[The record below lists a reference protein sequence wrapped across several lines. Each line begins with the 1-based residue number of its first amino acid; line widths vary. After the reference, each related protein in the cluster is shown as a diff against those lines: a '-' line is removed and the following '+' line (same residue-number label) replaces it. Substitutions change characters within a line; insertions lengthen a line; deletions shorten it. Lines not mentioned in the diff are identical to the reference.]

1 MKIKDILIAV
11 GIIAVAL
18 ALTPGFGPD
27 GPPDNGPHG
36 VATPRT
42 PYPCESDR
50 SVRCTGEQY
59 QQIAEEDCA
68 KYRAQGGEC
77 KIVTDG
83 QPPHA
88 VRIPSDSERA
98 EMRRK
103 IDEGAKRLCDNLADA
118 GYECNADNN

>member
-1 MKIKDILIAV
+1 MKVNDILIAV

-27 GPPDNGPHG
+27 GPPDTGPHS

-50 SVRCTGEQY
+50 SVQCTGEQY

-68 KYRAQGGEC
+68 KYRAQGGDC

-83 QPPHA
+83 RPPHA

-103 IDEGAKRLCDNLADA
+103 IDEGAKRLCDNLANA
-118 GYECNADNN
+118 GYECDADNN